1 MDVNMTIWTLPPF
14 PFWKNERNP
23 IYNFTRWNKVCELEY
38 DAAALGEGSEAN
50 ENGRIDRI
58 KFQGRTEGLVKE
70 GA

>member
-1 MDVNMTIWTLPPF
+1 M
-14 PFWKNERNP
+14 
-23 IYNFTRWNKVCELEY
+23 CELEY
-38 DAAALGEGSEAN
+38 DAAALGERSEAN

>member
-1 MDVNMTIWTLPPF
+1 M
-14 PFWKNERNP
+14 
-23 IYNFTRWNKVCELEY
+23 CQLEY

-70 GA
+70 GERYSIQ